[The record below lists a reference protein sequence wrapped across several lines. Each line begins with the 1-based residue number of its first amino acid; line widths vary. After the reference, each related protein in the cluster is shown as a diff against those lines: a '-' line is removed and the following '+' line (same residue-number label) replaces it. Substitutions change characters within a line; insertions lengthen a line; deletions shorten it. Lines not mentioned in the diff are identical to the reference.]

1 MSTAKQHMTCETK
14 SLKLLCGCSR
24 LQADFTVSAMRW
36 SNILRTVGFAQL
48 HSNSV
53 GMTIFC
59 TPQSRYFLRFKFK
72 LGLEDDELDTTTVK
86 PSPPMVRA
94 A

>member
-1 MSTAKQHMTCETK
+1 MTCETK

-36 SNILRTVGFAQL
+36 SNVLRTVGFAL
-48 HSNSV
+48 LRSDSV

-59 TPQSRYFLRFKFK
+59 TLRSRYLLRVKFK

-86 PSPPMVRA
+86 LSPTMVRA
-94 A
+94 T